1 MKITGQVEDIIYKN
15 ENNGYT
21 IATFLTEEEELITV
35 VGYLPFIQCGDSL
48 KLMGNMVNH
57 IEYGEQFKIDT
68 FEKIMPQSEAALEKY
83 LANGIIKGI
92 GPSIAKKIVKT
103 FGEDTLHVL
112 KYEPKKLA
120 VIKGITEEKA
130 IHISEEFNLNW
141 EMWNLVSYLEQFGI
155 SATSTKTVYDKLGE
169 NAKMQIEENP
179 YVLVD
184 ILPNV
189 DFKQI
194 DKVAMELGFTLDN
207 TKRIKSA
214 IKYGLHQI
222 SYNGHC
228 CTLYENLVAFEVS
241 LLGVSEEE
249 IEEAI
254 IDLKVTGD
262 IVLQDREEE
271 NEEWVYLSSF
281 FEAEQAVAE
290 KLLRLKESENRKKIP
305 NFEKE
310 IKKAEKLQN
319 ITLSEEQKE
328 AVHAVNENNVTIIT
342 GGPGTGKTTI
352 IKTIIEIYKAHGLK
366 PVLCAPTGRAAKRMT
381 EATGEEAKTLH
392 RLLEIGKLQEDILLR
407 NDVQVAPIDAD
418 IIIVDEASMM
428 DIFLTSYLMKAIYQ
442 TTKLVLVGDVDQLPS
457 VGPGNVLKDIMESES
472 ITTVVLNKI
481 FRQAAQS
488 KIIVN
493 AHRVN
498 EGKTFLVKGEEE
510 ASSQNDFFYIASR
523 NQEDILQQILSLCKG
538 RLQNYGNYDFFHHIQ
553 VLSPTKKG
561 RLGTKSLNE
570 ELQKAL
576 NQKVEGMPERQNSGY
591 TYRKGDR
598 IMQVKNNYD
607 IFWKRQT
614 EKAYETGTGVF
625 NGELGTILKID
636 EENKQVKIQ
645 YDDEKIAWYDFAELD
660 QIELA
665 YSITIH
671 KAQGSEFDVVILPIF
686 PSSPML
692 LTRNLLYT
700 GITRAKKL
708 LIVVGYD
715 TVITS
720 MIHNNEIKK
729 RNTGL
734 AYMLEKGEV

>member
-1 MKITGQVEDIIYKN
+1 MEITGQVEDIIYKN

-428 DIFLTSYLMKAIYQ
+428 DIFFNKLPYESNIPNNQTS
-442 TTKLVLVGDVDQLPS
+442 VS
-457 VGPGNVLKDIMESES
+457 RRRGPASFCGTRKC
-472 ITTVVLNKI
+472 
-481 FRQAAQS
+481 
-488 KIIVN
+488 
-493 AHRVN
+493 
-498 EGKTFLVKGEEE
+498 VKRHYGIRKYNN
-510 ASSQNDFFYIASR
+510 SS
-523 NQEDILQQILSLCKG
+523 
-538 RLQNYGNYDFFHHIQ
+538 
-553 VLSPTKKG
+553 
-561 RLGTKSLNE
+561 
-570 ELQKAL
+570 
-576 NQKVEGMPERQNSGY
+576 
-591 TYRKGDR
+591 
-598 IMQVKNNYD
+598 
-607 IFWKRQT
+607 
-614 EKAYETGTGVF
+614 
-625 NGELGTILKID
+625 
-636 EENKQVKIQ
+636 
-645 YDDEKIAWYDFAELD
+645 
-660 QIELA
+660 
-665 YSITIH
+665 
-671 KAQGSEFDVVILPIF
+671 
-686 PSSPML
+686 
-692 LTRNLLYT
+692 
-700 GITRAKKL
+700 AK
-708 LIVVGYD
+708 
-715 TVITS
+715 
-720 MIHNNEIKK
+720 
-729 RNTGL
+729 
-734 AYMLEKGEV
+734 

>member
-1 MKITGQVEDIIYKN
+1 MEDIIYKN

-281 FEAEQAVAE
+281 FE
-290 KLLRLKESENRKKIP
+290 
-305 NFEKE
+305 
-310 IKKAEKLQN
+310 
-319 ITLSEEQKE
+319 
-328 AVHAVNENNVTIIT
+328 
-342 GGPGTGKTTI
+342 
-352 IKTIIEIYKAHGLK
+352 KTIT
-366 PVLCAPTGRAAKRMT
+366 PKR
-381 EATGEEAKTLH
+381 K
-392 RLLEIGKLQEDILLR
+392 
-407 NDVQVAPIDAD
+407 
-418 IIIVDEASMM
+418 
-428 DIFLTSYLMKAIYQ
+428 
-442 TTKLVLVGDVDQLPS
+442 
-457 VGPGNVLKDIMESES
+457 
-472 ITTVVLNKI
+472 
-481 FRQAAQS
+481 
-488 KIIVN
+488 
-493 AHRVN
+493 
-498 EGKTFLVKGEEE
+498 
-510 ASSQNDFFYIASR
+510 
-523 NQEDILQQILSLCKG
+523 
-538 RLQNYGNYDFFHHIQ
+538 
-553 VLSPTKKG
+553 
-561 RLGTKSLNE
+561 
-570 ELQKAL
+570 
-576 NQKVEGMPERQNSGY
+576 
-591 TYRKGDR
+591 
-598 IMQVKNNYD
+598 
-607 IFWKRQT
+607 
-614 EKAYETGTGVF
+614 
-625 NGELGTILKID
+625 
-636 EENKQVKIQ
+636 
-645 YDDEKIAWYDFAELD
+645 
-660 QIELA
+660 
-665 YSITIH
+665 
-671 KAQGSEFDVVILPIF
+671 
-686 PSSPML
+686 
-692 LTRNLLYT
+692 
-700 GITRAKKL
+700 
-708 LIVVGYD
+708 
-715 TVITS
+715 
-720 MIHNNEIKK
+720 
-729 RNTGL
+729 
-734 AYMLEKGEV
+734 

>member
-1 MKITGQVEDIIYKN
+1 
-15 ENNGYT
+15 
-21 IATFLTEEEELITV
+21 
-35 VGYLPFIQCGDSL
+35 
-48 KLMGNMVNH
+48 
-57 IEYGEQFKIDT
+57 
-68 FEKIMPQSEAALEKY
+68 
-83 LANGIIKGI
+83 
-92 GPSIAKKIVKT
+92 
-103 FGEDTLHVL
+103 
-112 KYEPKKLA
+112 
-120 VIKGITEEKA
+120 
-130 IHISEEFNLNW
+130 
-141 EMWNLVSYLEQFGI
+141 
-155 SATSTKTVYDKLGE
+155 
-169 NAKMQIEENP
+169 
-179 YVLVD
+179 
-184 ILPNV
+184 
-189 DFKQI
+189 
-194 DKVAMELGFTLDN
+194 
-207 TKRIKSA
+207 
-214 IKYGLHQI
+214 
-222 SYNGHC
+222 
-228 CTLYENLVAFEVS
+228 
-241 LLGVSEEE
+241 
-249 IEEAI
+249 
-254 IDLKVTGD
+254 
-262 IVLQDREEE
+262 
-271 NEEWVYLSSF
+271 
-281 FEAEQAVAE
+281 
-290 KLLRLKESENRKKIP
+290 
-305 NFEKE
+305 
-310 IKKAEKLQN
+310 
-319 ITLSEEQKE
+319 
-328 AVHAVNENNVTIIT
+328 
-342 GGPGTGKTTI
+342 
-352 IKTIIEIYKAHGLK
+352 
-366 PVLCAPTGRAAKRMT
+366 MT

-576 NQKVEGMPERQNSGY
+576 NPKVEGMPERQNSGY

-607 IFWKRQT
+607 IFWERQT
-614 EKAYETGTGVF
+614 ENAYETGTGVF

-720 MIHNNEIKK
+720 MIQNNEIKK